1 MKTVVIFQDKFVR
14 QIMVWTFWRGGNNM
28 WLYSLIVW
36 EELLL
41 VGLTENR
48 WLCTLGHSWCF
59 KTTVIL
65 LQTFPLILTD
75 FIDFKD
81 IMVIFPHFSVV
92 KAKRF
97 CTILFSWPTNVSW
110 ILSMV
115 MSWGKGE
122 KSYFYLHTDFMFLW
136 IMLQYFFFF
145 YLRALLPVSAP
156 SFSLNFK

>member
-1 MKTVVIFQDKFVR
+1 MLDRSWFEPF
-14 QIMVWTFWRGGNNM
+14 GGEGNNI

-41 VGLTENR
+41 VGLTDNR

-65 LQTFPLILTD
+65 LQTFLLILTD

-81 IMVIFPHFSVV
+81 IMIIFPHFSVV

-97 CTILFSWPTNVSW
+97 CTILFSWPTSVSW
-110 ILSMV
+110 ILFMV

-136 IMLQYFFFF
+136 IMLQYFFF

>member
-14 QIMVWTFWRGGNNM
+14 QIMVWTFFGGGNNM

-41 VGLTENR
+41 IGLTDNR
-48 WLCTLGHSWCF
+48 WLSTLGYSWCF
-59 KTTVIL
+59 KNTVIL
-65 LQTFPLILTD
+65 LQTSPLILTGI
-75 FIDFKD
+75 IDFKD

-97 CTILFSWPTNVSW
+97 CTILFSWPTSVSW
-110 ILSMV
+110 ILFMV

-122 KSYFYLHTDFMFLW
+122 KSYL
-136 IMLQYFFFF
+136 FFISIQILCFCG
-145 YLRALLPVSAP
+145 
-156 SFSLNFK
+156 